1 MAPHARAVHDDPKFT
16 DQSDQRSELQR
27 LIAERLGV
35 LPNFFCTAAS
45 APGLIDRLWD
55 FARSAYFDSP
65 LPSLFKERL
74 FVHLSRFCEVRYC
87 IVRHVGFLIGHG
99 YPAGDPDCPPQTIDQ
114 VVALL
119 RRPVP
124 GETAFADAVHRLLE
138 AEPTTEMPAAE
149 TQREADLFDVLS
161 LIFLEPRQSLPARR
175 AVARAFGDAS
185 LEMLIAF
192 LAFIRT
198 AHYWTETHPELEYE
212 PDMLLL
218 MKEHGLLAQLL
229 LNQSEA
235 ERTWSPMERARL
247 LSALAAREAELRELN
262 EGLENEVQERTR
274 ELRAAEA
281 ELRELNEGLESEVQ
295 ERTQALLAAEEAL
308 RQSQKMEAVGQLTG
322 GLAHDFNNMLTGII
336 GNLELLQARVAQGR
350 ISEIERYIV
359 AAQDAAQR
367 AAALTHRLLAFARR
381 QPLDT
386 KPSDINRIVLG
397 MEDMLR
403 RTLGERVELQT
414 MLTGGLMA
422 GPY

>member
-1 MAPHARAVHDDPKFT
+1 M
-16 DQSDQRSELQR
+16 
-27 LIAERLGV
+27 
-35 LPNFFCTAAS
+35 
-45 APGLIDRLWD
+45 
-55 FARSAYFDSP
+55 
-65 LPSLFKERL
+65 
-74 FVHLSRFCEVRYC
+74 
-87 IVRHVGFLIGHG
+87 
-99 YPAGDPDCPPQTIDQ
+99 
-114 VVALL
+114 
-119 RRPVP
+119 P

-175 AVARAFGDAS
+175 AVGRAFGDAS

-322 GLAHDFNNMLTGII
+322 GLAHDFNNMLTGISRQP
-336 GNLELLQARVAQGR
+336 GTPAG
-350 ISEIERYIV
+350 
-359 AAQDAAQR
+359 
-367 AAALTHRLLAFARR
+367 ARR
-381 QPLDT
+381 PGQDQRNRALHCGCSGCGAARGSSNASPAGVRAKAT
-386 KPSDINRIVLG
+386 TRHEAERHKSDRARHGGHAAPNT
-397 MEDMLR
+397 R
-403 RTLGERVELQT
+403 RAGGIADHADR
-414 MLTGGLMA
+414 GLMA